1 MPHSP
6 VNSAA
11 DSSAAPPSPPPDEAA
26 VNHLIDSERHHM
38 PRPDF
43 LRSIDLTSRQ
53 DSVNWIL
60 KVHSHY
66 QFGPV
71 TAFLSVNYLDRF
83 LSSNSLPKAN
93 GWPFQLL
100 AVACL
105 SLAAKMEERYVPL
118 LLDLQIFEPKFVFE
132 PQTVQRME
140 LWVMASL
147 NWRLRS
153 VTPFDYI
160 DYFVSKLSRSG
171 SESDFTGPVVA
182 ISSDLILDTLRVI
195 DFSGF
200 PPSLVAAAA
209 VVAAARESADLPET
223 FYERVNKE
231 MVRSCLQLM
240 EVYLMDTCPSVGHK
254 DRSISEPP
262 PPPSPDGVL
271 DAAAACVSCD
281 TRSENLVT
289 GSMSGGSESRE
300 VGPQNKRLRS
310 SASNI

>member
-11 DSSAAPPSPPPDEAA
+11 DSSAAPPSSPPDEAT
-26 VNHLIDSERHHM
+26 VNRLIDSEHRYT

-43 LRSIDLTSRQ
+43 LLSIDLTSRQ

-66 QFGPV
+66 QFGLV
-71 TAFLSVNYLDRF
+71 TAFLSVNYFDRF

-118 LLDLQIFEPKFVFE
+118 LLDLQIFEPKFAFE

-140 LWVMASL
+140 LWIMASL

-160 DYFVSKLSRSG
+160 DYFVSKLPRSG

-182 ISSDLILDTLRVI
+182 ISSDLILNTLRVI
-195 DFSGF
+195 DFLGF
-200 PPSLVAAAA
+200 PPSIVAAAA
-209 VVAAARESADLPET
+209 VVAAAGESADLPDT

-231 MVRSCLQLM
+231 RVRSCLQLI
-240 EVYLMDTCPSVGHK
+240 EVYLMDTCPSVGHR

-262 PPPSPDGVL
+262 PPPSPNGVL

-289 GSMSGGSESRE
+289 GSTSGGSGSRE
-300 VGPQNKRLRS
+300 AEPQNKRLRS

>member
-11 DSSAAPPSPPPDEAA
+11 DSSAAPSSPPPDEGT
-26 VNHLIDSERHHM
+26 VNRLIESEHRHM

-53 DSVNWIL
+53 DSINWIL
-60 KVHSHY
+60 KK
-66 QFGPV
+66 
-71 TAFLSVNYLDRF
+71 
-83 LSSNSLPKAN
+83 KAN

-118 LLDLQIFEPKFVFE
+118 LLDLQIFEPKFLFE
-132 PQTVQRME
+132 SQMVQRME
-140 LWVMASL
+140 LLVVANL

-171 SESDFTGPVVA
+171 SESDFTSPVIAV
-182 ISSDLILDTLRVI
+182 SSDLILNSIRVI

-200 PPSLVAAAA
+200 PPSIVAAAA

-254 DRSISEPP
+254 DRNISEPP

-271 DAAAACVSCD
+271 DAAACVSCD
-281 TRSENLVT
+281 TLSENLSLAQLPAALGQEKPDCKISDSDHLLQT
-289 GSMSGGSESRE
+289 YNSDD
-300 VGPQNKRLRS
+300 
-310 SASNI
+310 SA